1 MKRII
6 FPSFIIV
13 LALLLSSCSLHLGLS
28 SLLGGGHSSN
38 STAKAGKHVKATHTP
53 PSSSG
58 SSTPGSTPSSSTSST
73 PGPTS
78 SQTSAIT
85 VAHGNAVT
93 ITSAGTQ
100 PNVLKINEGKVVTW
114 TNNDTVPESVTSD
127 TAGLFDSGPINPG
140 TKYTYTFAQAGTF
153 KYHSATNPNLFG
165 AVVVLP

>member
-6 FPSFIIV
+6 FPTFFIM

-28 SLLGGGHSSN
+28 SLLGGGNSSK
-38 STAKAGKHVKATHTP
+38 STAKDDKHVKATHTP
-53 PSSSG
+53 PSSS
-58 SSTPGSTPSSSTSST
+58 SSSST

-85 VAHGNAVT
+85 VAHGNSVT

-100 PNVLKINEGKVVTW
+100 PNVLKINEGKAVTW
-114 TNNDTVPESVTSD
+114 TNNDSVPESVTSD
-127 TAGLFDSGPINPG
+127 TAGLFDSGPISPG
-140 TKYTYTFAQAGTF
+140 AKFTYTLTQAGTF
-153 KYHSATNPNLFG
+153 KYHSTTNPNLFG